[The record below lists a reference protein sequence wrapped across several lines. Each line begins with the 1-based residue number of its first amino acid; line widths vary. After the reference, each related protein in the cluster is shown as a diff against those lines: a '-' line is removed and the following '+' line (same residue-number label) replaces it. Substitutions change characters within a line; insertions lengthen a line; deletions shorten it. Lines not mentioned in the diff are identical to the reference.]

1 MITKLSAQM
10 TRLLKYLATA
20 ATLSCMFLSCKP
32 EEKVYR
38 PVNPPDPVTPVT
50 PDAPVDPDKV
60 EAVTKNGTLLRTS
73 CADPSMVYL
82 DGEFYLTMT
91 GSSNIAMVHDKDLSK
106 LTTSDH
112 PTSSSTYIYQ
122 SKNDPTVTEIFG
134 EGAKI
139 NGTWS
144 PEIHYFSEDD
154 CPGSSGWFMVFALKL
169 DNSATSTS
177 GSAAYTRPV
186 VLKSSGGTP
195 AGPWGHPVTGEKN
208 RTQRFLDAQG
218 NPFTEWAI
226 GVSFL
231 RIPTGKYKGIYAT
244 WVDEVGRG
252 AGLGNFY
259 QRLRIAKLS
268 KPWQIASE
276 ASTITTPT
284 QAWEQKG
291 AAGISSSHPVGLP
304 MVVEGGTAVYGKN
317 GEIFLTYCGSGYWS
331 DYGQGQ
337 LTLKREDGDYADP
350 LKTESWI
357 KYAENPI
364 FSSKSSSD
372 LRGAGHVFF
381 LKDAAGNGFICY
393 HAYPFVN
400 GKKQDSRSAYIE
412 PYTIDYDNKSETAP
426 QGVLKFGLL
435 GNDITAPVTSKITWY
450 RRK

>member
-1 MITKLSAQM
+1 MTKLF
-10 TRLLKYLATA
+10 KYLATA
-20 ATLSCMFLSCKP
+20 AALNCMILSCKP

-50 PDAPVDPDKV
+50 PDEPVDPDKV
-60 EAVTKNGTLLRTS
+60 EAMTKNGTLLRTS
-73 CADPSMVYL
+73 CADPCMVYL

-112 PTSSSTYIYQ
+112 PTNSSAYIYQ
-122 SKNDPTVTEIFG
+122 STKDPSVVEIFG
-134 EGAKI
+134 TGAKI

-144 PEIHYFSEDD
+144 PEIHFFSEED
-154 CPGSSGWFMVFALKL
+154 CPGNAGWYMVFALRK
-169 DNSATSTS
+169 DNSDEGTS
-177 GSAAYTRPV
+177 ARYIRPV

-195 AGPWGHPVTGEKN
+195 AGPWGHPVSGTAN
-208 RTQRFLDAQG
+208 CTQRFLDAQG

-244 WVDEVGRG
+244 WVDEIGRDSG
-252 AGLGNFY
+252 VAGSFY

-276 ASTITTPT
+276 AATITQPT
-284 QAWEQKG
+284 QTWEFKG
-291 AAGISSSHPVGLP
+291 SSAKYPA
-304 MVVEGGTAVYGKN
+304 VVEGGTAVYGKN

-337 LTLKREDGDYADP
+337 LTLKRENGDYADP

-357 KYAENPI
+357 KYAKNPV
-364 FSSKSSSD
+364 FSSAPSSD

-393 HAYPFVN
+393 HAYPYTN
-400 GKKQDSRSAYIE
+400 GTKGSSRNAYIE
-412 PYTIDYDNKSETAP
+412 PYTIDYDDKSETAP
-426 QGVLKFGLL
+426 QGVLKFGAL
-435 GNDITAPVTSKITWY
+435 GTGVTAPVGTQIKWY
-450 RRK
+450 KKK